1 MEMNSYEL
9 DRILFNRQLSLYK
22 RIDDMMQKHFSELD
36 SERLSALSR
45 TMLELE
51 DRMQMYK
58 KGLQHSEMFGVT
70 YRNNRKERKIEVI
83 SLLEILSTI
92 KKKNPKYN

>member
-9 DRILFNRQLSLYK
+9 DRLLYNRQLSLYK

-36 SERLSALSR
+36 SDRLSALSR

-51 DRMQMYK
+51 DRMQIFK
-58 KGLQHSEMFGVT
+58 KNMQHSEMFGVT
-70 YRNNRKERKIEVI
+70 YRNNRKERKIEEI

-92 KKKNPKYN
+92 